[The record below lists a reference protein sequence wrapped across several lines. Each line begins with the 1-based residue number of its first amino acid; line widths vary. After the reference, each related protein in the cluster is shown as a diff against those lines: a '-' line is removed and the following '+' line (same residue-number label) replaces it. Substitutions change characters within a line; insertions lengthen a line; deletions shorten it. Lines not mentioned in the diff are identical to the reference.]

1 MNYHVEESNLAI
13 TGIPTALKEIW
24 GKEHNHATLERIA
37 HSVCLRAI
45 PPHDLDGG
53 HLRESRHQATRAL
66 PEAIPVRRH
75 RRFVRGIRAFR
86 DEVIIA

>member
-24 GKEHNHATLERIA
+24 GKEHSHATLEKIA

-53 HLRESRHQATRAL
+53 HLRESRHQAARAL

-86 DEVIIA
+86 DEAIIA

>member
-24 GKEHNHATLERIA
+24 GKEHNRTTLERIA
-37 HSVCLRAI
+37 RSVCFGAI

-53 HLRESRHQATRAL
+53 HLRESRHQAARAL
-66 PEAIPVRRH
+66 PEALSVRRH
-75 RRFVRGIRAFR
+75 RRFVRGICAFR
-86 DEVIIA
+86 DAAIIA